1 MRELDQLEQLI
12 GYHFQDR
19 QLLIQAL
26 THSSY
31 LNERKDRKMLPVDNE
46 RLEFFGDAI
55 IEFLVSDYLFHRYSD
70 TPEGDMTKLRASMV
84 CEQSLALCSEKIQ
97 LGSFLYMGHGEETSG
112 GRQRPSVISDAFEA
126 LTAAIYLDGGLA
138 VTREFV
144 QKHLLEELESL
155 EPTDLQGNPG
165 LFFDAKTK
173 LQEMVQR
180 RGNVKLSYEL
190 IGEEGPSHNKV
201 FTTAV
206 FLEGEELGKGSGHS
220 KKASQQEAA
229 ARAITLLVQK
239 GYQQDE

>member
-1 MRELDQLEQLI
+1 MKELEKLEQLI
-12 GYHFQDR
+12 GYQFQDR

-31 LNERKDRKMLPVDNE
+31 LNEQRNRQSPLADNE

-55 IEFLVSDYLFHRYSD
+55 IEFLVSDYLFHRYTD

-84 CEQSLALCSEKIQ
+84 CEQSLALCSDKIQ
-97 LGSFLYMGHGEETSG
+97 LGSFLYMGHGEDTSG
-112 GRQRPSVISDAFEA
+112 GRQRPSVTSDAFEA

-144 QKHLLEELESL
+144 QTHLLQVLQSL
-155 EPTDLQGNPG
+155 GPIDPQGNPQ

-173 LQEMVQR
+173 LQEIAQR

-190 IGEEGPSHNKV
+190 ISEEGPSHNKV

-206 FLEGEELGKGSGHS
+206 YLEGEEIGRGSGHS
-220 KKASQQEAA
+220 KKAAQQEAA
-229 ARAITLLVQK
+229 ARAIELLAQK
-239 GYQQDE
+239 GYQGNE